1 MAAVVNPLEKEEEH
15 ETTSKQTVEIRSGDT
30 SADVYRFLAC
40 LAVAVRHGFEMPD
53 ALEVAD
59 RTYVDVNIHKA
70 EHKETAARFE
80 SLPASCAES
89 AEALERQAAIYEGRG
104 VFSKALIHTTVIKL
118 KSFDDLKIR
127 EKVQNNPDLML
138 QMVREFYY
146 CG

>member
-70 EHKETAARFE
+70 EHKETAAKFE
-80 SLPASCAES
+80 SLPDSCVKS
-89 AEALERQAAIYEGRG
+89 AEALERQAIIYQERG
-104 VFSKALIHTTVIKL
+104 VFSERVVNDIISQL
-118 KSFDDLKIR
+118 KGFDDLKIR
-127 EKVQNNPDLML
+127 DKVNETPDLML
-138 QMVREFYY
+138 QLVREFYH